1 MQKYTYPSPQPSE
14 QKVNTARKTVALVL
28 PLAGVLMAAAP
39 ASETQTPP
47 RCEDIASI
55 GTATMAVDGTITLR
69 LRSLP
74 PGPIGEGVFHYAPN
88 DANYQDVLSHIQGGI
103 KAGETKPVRPWC

>member
-1 MQKYTYPSPQPSE
+1 
-14 QKVNTARKTVALVL
+14 LLL
-28 PLAGVLMAAAP
+28 PLAVALMAAAP
-39 ASETQTPP
+39 AEPVQP

-55 GTATMAVDGTITLR
+55 GTATMAEDGTLTLR
-69 LRSLP
+69 IRSLP

-88 DANYQDVLSHIQGGI
+88 DANYQDVLSHITGGV